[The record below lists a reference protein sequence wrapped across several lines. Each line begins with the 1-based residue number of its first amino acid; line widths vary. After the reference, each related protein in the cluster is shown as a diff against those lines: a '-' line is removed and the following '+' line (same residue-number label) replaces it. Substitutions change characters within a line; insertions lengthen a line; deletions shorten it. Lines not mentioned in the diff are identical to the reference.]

1 MGIEIIS
8 ELLPKNNAKFAL
20 MDVNNLRGGYIQVNT
35 VQEMDEFLKY
45 KDRLKEGML
54 CYVKDSPT
62 NDHMYQYGG
71 GLWSLWGGQGG
82 SGGTGS
88 GSIVVETL
96 EDLNNPDYQLKGQI
110 AFVEE
115 LDSLRYYNGTY
126 WESFSK
132 IYIQNTPP
140 DDLGGIWIDTSENKE
155 HSQGNTV
162 IQNLL
167 QTIAVLQAKIEKME
181 YAFNN
186 HMDFG
191 DFTNNNFH
199 AFNDSEG
206 IEPNYGGSSEEEDN
220 LEQ

>member
-20 MDVNNLRGGYIQVNT
+20 MDVNNLRGGYIQVDT
-35 VQEMDEFLKY
+35 LAEMNAFLNY
-45 KDRLKEGML
+45 KDKLKEGML

-62 NDHMYQYGG
+62 ADHMYQYTG
-71 GLWSLWGGQGG
+71 GLWTLWGGQGG
-82 SGGTGS
+82 SGGGTGA

-96 EDLNNPDYQLKGQI
+96 EDLNNPDYQLKGLI
-110 AFVEE
+110 AYVEE
-115 LDSLRYYNGTY
+115 VDGLRYFNGKY

-132 IYIQNTPP
+132 IYIQDTPP

-155 HSQGNTV
+155 HLESNTIIQGL
-162 IQNLL
+162 I
-167 QTIAVLQAKIEKME
+167 QTIAVLQNKIAKME
-181 YAFNN
+181 YAFNC

-199 AFNDSEG
+199 TFDDEAG
-206 IEPNYGGSSEEEDN
+206 IEPDYGGSSEEDDD
-220 LEQ
+220 LE